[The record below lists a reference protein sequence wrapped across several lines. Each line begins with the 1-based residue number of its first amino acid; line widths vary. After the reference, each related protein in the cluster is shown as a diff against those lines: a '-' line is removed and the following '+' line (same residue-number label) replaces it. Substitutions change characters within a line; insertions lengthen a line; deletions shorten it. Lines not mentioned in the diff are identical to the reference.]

1 LSAVL
6 VTGGSGFIGVPV
18 LRELARRE
26 HVVHALHCR
35 SAPVD
40 ISGVRWHRVDLAAPA
55 ELDAIVAELRPQ
67 ELIHLAWYVKHGRFW
82 DAPENVP
89 WVERSLHLMRAFARA
104 GGRRAVMLGTCAE
117 YDWSAADAPLSER
130 SSPLGPATLYG
141 VAKDALRRL
150 ASKYAEQVG
159 FEFAWGRL
167 FFLYGPNEAP
177 GRLVASVAS
186 SLLRGEPAE
195 TSSGTQRR
203 DFLHV
208 DDVARAV
215 GALLDSSVQ
224 GPVNIASGED
234 QKLAD
239 VVECIAQTVGRPELL
254 RIGALADR
262 PGEPPR
268 LVGDTR
274 RLREEVEFR
283 PAKDLHTGIA
293 ETVGWWRDKLSD
305 SK

>member
-1 LSAVL
+1 MSDVL
-6 VTGGSGFIGVPV
+6 VTGASGFIGVPV
-18 LRELARRE
+18 LRELVRRGQ
-26 HVVHALHCR
+26 VVHAVHCR

-40 ISGVRWHRVDLAAPA
+40 IPGVRWHRVDLGAPA
-55 ELDAIVAELRPQ
+55 QLDAIVAELRPQ
-67 ELIHLAWYVKHGRFW
+67 QLVHLAWFVEHGRFW
-82 DAPENVP
+82 DAPENIP

-104 GGRRAVMLGTCAE
+104 GGERAVALGTCAE
-117 YDWSAADAPLSER
+117 YDWSAAETRLSER
-130 SSPLGPATLYG
+130 TSPLGPDTLYG

-159 FEFAWGRL
+159 FELAWGRL

-177 GRLVASVAS
+177 RRLVASVAS
-186 SLLRGEPAE
+186 ALLRGEPAE

-208 DDVARAV
+208 DDVAAAV
-215 GALLDSSVQ
+215 VALLYSSVQ

-234 QKLAD
+234 RALAD
-239 VVECIAQTVGRPELL
+239 VVDCIAQNVGRPELL
-254 RIGALADR
+254 RTGAFADR

-268 LVGDTR
+268 LVGDTK
-274 RLREEVEFR
+274 RLRDEVGFR
-283 PAKDLHTGIA
+283 PSKDLYTGIA
-293 ETVGWWRDKLSD
+293 ETVAWWREKLGD